1 MLEAEQ
7 LITTF
12 DELVAAGSC
21 GALATITHVE
31 GSTYRLP
38 GTRMLLTDSGDMTGL
53 VSGGCLES
61 DLLEHAKPVIESGE
75 SRTVHYDY
83 TDEDDIVWGLGLG
96 CAGVVDVLLERINRK
111 HPGPME
117 LIRNCMQAR
126 QPGFL
131 ATDISTDGH
140 LAARWLQFPDGT
152 TTSYGWTTA
161 MPDFGI
167 LSKHRTAHTGHEQG
181 HILLERID
189 PRLRLVV
196 FGAGPDVS
204 PLARLADSLGW
215 QVEVY
220 DHRPANIRPDQFP
233 PAVVPQLCRPEEA
246 TQIVRPDER
255 TAILLMT
262 HHYPSD
268 QVLLQS
274 YVDSDAGYVGALGP
288 KRRTEM
294 MLSEIDCDNTVPAGK
309 LYAPIGLD
317 IGGEAPADIAL
328 AIVAE
333 IQSVFSNRE
342 GGFLRNRGEPIHER
356 RD

>member
-1 MLEAEQ
+1 MLEAKQ
-7 LITTF
+7 LINTF
-12 DELVAAGSC
+12 DELVAAGNC
-21 GALATITHVE
+21 GALATIIHVE

-61 DLLEHAKPVIESGE
+61 DLLEHARPVMASGE
-75 SRTVHYDY
+75 PGTVRYDY

-96 CAGVVDVLLERINRK
+96 CAGVVDVLLERIDRQ

-117 LIRNCMQAR
+117 LLRQCGQAR
-126 QPGFL
+126 QPGFM
-131 ATDISTDGH
+131 AMDISSDGR

-152 TTSYGWTTA
+152 TAPEEWTGPP
-161 MPDFGI
+161 PDFDI
-167 LSKHRTAHTGHEQG
+167 LTEQCTVYTEHARGHFL
-181 HILLERID
+181 HERID
-189 PRLRLVV
+189 PRLRLIV

-233 PAVVPQLCRPEEA
+233 PSVVPQLCRAEEA
-246 TQIVRPDER
+246 KKIVVPDRR

-268 QVLLQS
+268 KVLLQS
-274 YVDSDAGYVGALGP
+274 YVNSDAGYIGALGP

-294 MLSEIDCDNTVPAGK
+294 MLNEIGCAGTQVAGK
-309 LYAPIGLD
+309 LYGPIGLD

-333 IQSVFSNRE
+333 IQAVFSNRE
-342 GGFLRNRGEPIHER
+342 GGFLRNRARPIHER
-356 RD
+356 RS